1 MTITIVFDGICCVV
15 MADSAPKN
23 TTPFA
28 GLALSLCRNMRPN
41 PMQRQYY
48 RCLVYSKGVIGGGR
62 CYQRHGDSTNVAGTD
77 QSMNRG
83 TFCSLLCCASDEKKL
98 DKSAFLLERAK
109 IVLSKSITSHILLQG
124 NAYCCFIP
132 LPELEQPA
140 ISYGQL
146 IGGHGMPI
154 SSSSGK
160 SYRPSRQVCMV

>member
-28 GLALSLCRNMRPN
+28 GLALSLCQNMRPN
-41 PMQRQYY
+41 PMQRQYN
-48 RCLVYSKGVIGGGR
+48 RSLVYSKGVIGGGW

-83 TFCSLLCCASDEKKL
+83 TFCSFLCCASDEKKL

-124 NAYCCFIP
+124 NEYYCSIP

-140 ISYGQL
+140 IPYAQL
-146 IGGHGMPI
+146 NGGHEMPI
-154 SSSSGK
+154 GSRWGQ
-160 SYRPSRQVCMV
+160 SYRHNKEVCMV